1 LDRKWFQIA
10 TEPLTISR
18 FRVVATLAK
27 KDEDAVPVRVVVVL
41 APDQNLTLS
50 TPHEAGAPA
59 DAVEIIRRADTVL
72 IHEAAAGLTN

>member
-1 LDRKWFQIA
+1 
-10 TEPLTISR
+10 
-18 FRVVATLAK
+18 
-27 KDEDAVPVRVVVVL
+27 VPVRVVVVL

>member
-1 LDRKWFQIA
+1 MCRRS
-10 TEPLTISR
+10 LTTLYER
-18 FRVVATLAK
+18 DGFRVVATLAK

-41 APDQNLTLS
+41 APTKNLTLS